1 MNCKLCTFLLICLV
15 ASSAQA
21 TITKDL
27 GVVGKTY
34 PIVEPDI
41 ILEMKQKMA
50 NQERLNSAMLR
61 NKLRDYK
68 PADLHELP
76 NATKDNQK
84 IVDMTYTLPADLL
97 DADGKIIYPKGFTFN
112 PLDYVTFRRGLVI
125 LNGNDR
131 EQLRWFEESP
141 YYENHQA
148 MLLITDG
155 SAYDLISQLQRP
167 VFYLTKDIAIRLQ
180 LATVPS
186 VVVQEQDKMRVFE
199 FEVKPTGTDSED
211 RNAPE

>member
-1 MNCKLCTFLLICLV
+1 MNCKLFTFLFVCLM

-21 TITKDL
+21 TIIKDL

-50 NQERLNSAMLR
+50 SQKRMNSAMLR
-61 NKLRDYK
+61 NRLRDYK

-76 NATKDNQK
+76 KATKDNQK

-97 DADGKIIYPKGFTFN
+97 DADGKVIYPKGFTFN

-125 LNGNDR
+125 LNGNDS
-131 EQLRWFEESP
+131 EQLRWFKKSP
-141 YYENHQA
+141 YYESHQA

-155 SAYDLISQLQRP
+155 SAYDLISKLQRP
-167 VFYLTKDIAIRLQ
+167 VFYLTKDIATRLR
-180 LATVPS
+180 LAAVPS
-186 VVVQEQDKMRVFE
+186 VVIQEQDKMQIFE
-199 FEVKPTGTDSED
+199 FEVKPTKTDSENK
-211 RNAPE
+211 NAPE

>member
-1 MNCKLCTFLLICLV
+1 MAF
-15 ASSAQA
+15 SAQA
-21 TITKDL
+21 TIIKDL

-50 NQERLNSAMLR
+50 NQERMNSAMLR
-61 NKLRDYK
+61 NRLRDYK

-84 IVDMTYTLPADLL
+84 IVDMTYTLPVDLL

-125 LNGNDR
+125 LNGNDS
-131 EQLRWFEESP
+131 EQLRWFEKSP
-141 YYENHQA
+141 YYESHQA

-155 SAYDLISQLQRP
+155 SAYDLISKLQRP
-167 VFYLTKDIAIRLQ
+167 VFYLTKDIATRLR
-180 LATVPS
+180 LAAVPS
-186 VVVQEQDKMRVFE
+186 VVIQEQDKMQIFE
-199 FEVKPTGTDSED
+199 FEVKPTKTNSEN
-211 RNAPE
+211 RNVPE

>member
-1 MNCKLCTFLLICLV
+1 VNCKLCTFLLVCFMTS
-15 ASSAQA
+15 AAQA
-21 TITKDL
+21 TIIKDL

-50 NQERLNSAMLR
+50 SQERLTSAMLR
-61 NKLRDYK
+61 NRLRDYK

-76 NATKDNQK
+76 KASKDNQK

-125 LNGNDR
+125 LNGNDHD
-131 EQLRWFEESP
+131 QISWFEESP

-155 SAYDLISQLQRP
+155 SAYDLISKLQRP
-167 VFYLTKDIAIRLQ
+167 VFYLTKDIATRLQ
-180 LATVPS
+180 LAAVPS
-186 VVVQEQDKMRVFE
+186 VVVQEQNKMRVFE
-199 FEVKPTGTDSED
+199 FEVKPQETDSEN
-211 RNAPE
+211 RNAQE

>member
-1 MNCKLCTFLLICLV
+1 V

-41 ILEMKQKMA
+41 IIEMKRKMA

-61 NKLRDYK
+61 NRLKDYK
-68 PADLHELP
+68 PADLQQLP
-76 NATKDNQK
+76 KATKDNQK

-97 DADGKIIYPKGFTFN
+97 DAEGKVIYPKGFTFN

-125 LNGNDR
+125 LDGNDS
-131 EQLRWFEESP
+131 EQLRWFENSP
-141 YYENHQA
+141 YYESHQA

-167 VFYLTKDIAIRLQ
+167 VFYLTKDIATRLQ
-180 LATVPS
+180 LAAVPS
-186 VVVQEQDKMRVFE
+186 VVIQEQDKMQIFE
-199 FEVKPTGTDSED
+199 FEVKPTQADSEN
-211 RNAPE
+211 RNASE

>member
-1 MNCKLCTFLLICLV
+1 MNYKLCIFLIACLM

-21 TITKDL
+21 TIAKDL
-27 GVVGKTY
+27 GVVGNTY
-34 PIVEPDI
+34 PIIEPDI

-61 NKLRDYK
+61 NRLRDYK

-76 NATKDNQK
+76 KATKDKQK

-125 LNGNDR
+125 LNGGDQ
-131 EQLRWFEESP
+131 EQLHWFETSP
-141 YYENHQA
+141 YYESHQA

-167 VFYLTKDIAIRLQ
+167 VFYLTSDIATRLQ
-180 LATVPS
+180 LAAVPS
-186 VVVQEQDKMRVFE
+186 VVIQEQDKMQIFE
-199 FEVKPTGTDSED
+199 FKVKPTQAESEN
-211 RNAPE
+211 RNASE

>member
-1 MNCKLCTFLLICLV
+1 VNCRFFFPVFALVLLAAPAWGIV
-15 ASSAQA
+15 
-21 TITKDL
+21 KNL

-34 PIVEPDI
+34 PVVEPDI

-61 NKLRDYK
+61 NRLRDYK
-68 PADLHELP
+68 PADLQQLP
-76 NATKDNQK
+76 KATKDKQK

-97 DADGKIIYPKGFTFN
+97 DADGKVIYPKGFTFN

-125 LNGNDR
+125 LDGNDS

-141 YYENHQA
+141 YYESHQA

-155 SAYDLISQLQRP
+155 SAYDLISKLQRP
-167 VFYLTKDIAIRLQ
+167 VFYLTQDIATRLR
-180 LATVPS
+180 LAAVPS
-186 VVVQEQDKMRVFE
+186 VVIQEQDKMQIFE
-199 FEVKPTGTDSED
+199 FEVKPTKTDSEN
-211 RNAPE
+211 RNASE